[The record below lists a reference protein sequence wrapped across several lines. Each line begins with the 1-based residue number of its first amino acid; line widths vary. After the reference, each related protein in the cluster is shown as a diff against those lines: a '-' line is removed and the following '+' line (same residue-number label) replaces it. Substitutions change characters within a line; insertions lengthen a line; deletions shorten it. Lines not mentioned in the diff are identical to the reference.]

1 MKEIK
6 EYNKTTFENIKHI
19 DEYGNEYWKA
29 RELMNALEYSKWS
42 NFISVIDKAKIACEL
57 SSKNIMEHFADVGKL
72 SKRANNAV
80 VEIKDYKLSR
90 YACYLIVLNSDPR
103 KEVVA
108 RYEDLPDI
116 IVDIN
121 DKLGYV
127 VDLKVYDYQ
136 NPSSNPILTTF
147 GPFLNK
153 CDPKVREDIID
164 RLVKLQQEEESVK
177 DYKVIDEDML
187 EDVRNSLNNE
197 MER

>member
-1 MKEIK
+1 MNQPLLKQ
-6 EYNKTTFENIKHI
+6 YNEKDI
-19 DEYGNEYWKA
+19 A
-29 RELMNALEYSKWS
+29 ELL
-42 NFISVIDKAKIACEL
+42 
-57 SSKNIMEHFADVGKL
+57 KNNVHLVYVDTGSE
-72 SKRANNAV
+72 
-80 VEIKDYKLSR
+80 
-90 YACYLIVLNSDPR
+90 
-103 KEVVA
+103 EVVA

-164 RLVKLQQEEESVK
+164 RLVKLQQEEESIK

-187 EDVRNSLNNE
+187 EDVRNSLDNE

>member
-1 MKEIK
+1 MNQPLLKQ
-6 EYNKTTFENIKHI
+6 YNEKDIV
-19 DEYGNEYWKA
+19 
-29 RELMNALEYSKWS
+29 ELL
-42 NFISVIDKAKIACEL
+42 
-57 SSKNIMEHFADVGKL
+57 KNNVHLVYVDTGSE
-72 SKRANNAV
+72 
-80 VEIKDYKLSR
+80 
-90 YACYLIVLNSDPR
+90 
-103 KEVVA
+103 EVVA

-136 NPSSNPILTTF
+136 NPSSIPILTTF

-187 EDVRNSLNNE
+187 DDVRNSLDKE

>member
-1 MKEIK
+1 MNQPLLKQ
-6 EYNKTTFENIKHI
+6 YNEKDIV
-19 DEYGNEYWKA
+19 
-29 RELMNALEYSKWS
+29 ELL
-42 NFISVIDKAKIACEL
+42 
-57 SSKNIMEHFADVGKL
+57 KNNVHLVYVDTGSE
-72 SKRANNAV
+72 
-80 VEIKDYKLSR
+80 
-90 YACYLIVLNSDPR
+90 
-103 KEVVA
+103 EVVT

-153 CDPKVREDIID
+153 CDPKVREDIIN

-177 DYKVIDEDML
+177 DYKVIAEDVL
-187 EDVRNSLNNE
+187 EDVRNSLDNE

>member
-1 MKEIK
+1 MNQPLLKQ
-6 EYNKTTFENIKHI
+6 YNEKDIV
-19 DEYGNEYWKA
+19 
-29 RELMNALEYSKWS
+29 ELL
-42 NFISVIDKAKIACEL
+42 
-57 SSKNIMEHFADVGKL
+57 KNNVHLVYVDTGSE
-72 SKRANNAV
+72 
-80 VEIKDYKLSR
+80 
-90 YACYLIVLNSDPR
+90 
-103 KEVVA
+103 EVVA

-127 VDLKVYDYQ
+127 VDLNVYDYQ

>member
-1 MKEIK
+1 MNQPLLKQ
-6 EYNKTTFENIKHI
+6 YNEKDIV
-19 DEYGNEYWKA
+19 
-29 RELMNALEYSKWS
+29 ELL
-42 NFISVIDKAKIACEL
+42 
-57 SSKNIMEHFADVGKL
+57 KNNVHLVYVDTGSE
-72 SKRANNAV
+72 
-80 VEIKDYKLSR
+80 
-90 YACYLIVLNSDPR
+90 
-103 KEVVA
+103 EVVA

-164 RLVKLQQEEESVK
+164 RLVNLQQEEESVK

-187 EDVRNSLNNE
+187 EDVRNSLDNE